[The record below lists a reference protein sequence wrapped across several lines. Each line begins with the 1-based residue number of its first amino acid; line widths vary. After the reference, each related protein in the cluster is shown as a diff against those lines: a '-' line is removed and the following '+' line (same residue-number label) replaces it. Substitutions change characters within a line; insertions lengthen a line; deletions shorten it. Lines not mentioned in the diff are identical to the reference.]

1 MRLLFLSRWYPYPA
15 NNGSKI
21 RIYNL
26 VKYLGQHHDVYFVSF
41 TEPDDPVSA
50 ERIEAMRAHC
60 REVRAIPYHTF
71 NPGSLK
77 AVMGFLGA
85 IPRSLVDSFSPE
97 MHEAVQQLARLV
109 SFDAVIASQVDMPI
123 YTRGLQGMAKI
134 LEEVEISIFLE
145 QVKRAASPLKKMRKQ
160 LMWSKWSNYM
170 RGVMQAY
177 DAVTVVSEP
186 EIHPLQQVI
195 PGYERISVLPNGAD
209 LSRLTGD
216 FANPQPNTMVY
227 TGALTYY
234 VNFDAMQFFLADV
247 FPLIA
252 AECPE
257 AVISMAGRLEGTRVA
272 ELPTYPNAKH
282 VGYLSDV
289 RPFVQGGWLSVIP
302 ERVGGG
308 TRIKL
313 FESLALGT
321 PVIATKWAATGV
333 SAREG
338 IEILTADTPSDLAAA
353 ILRLFGDTALRE
365 SLSRAGRKLIED
377 HYDWLVIGR
386 QLDNV
391 IEDAVR
397 HHAKI
402 SGQKR

>member
-1 MRLLFLSRWYPYPA
+1 MRLLFLSRWFPYPA

-26 VKYLGQHHDVYFVSF
+26 LKYLGQHHEVYFVSF
-41 TEPDDPVSA
+41 TEADDPVSA
-50 ERIEAMRAHC
+50 ERIEAMRAYC
-60 REVRAIPYHTF
+60 RDVRVVTYRTF

-77 AVMGFLGA
+77 ALVGLFGT

-97 MHEAVQQLARLV
+97 MHDTIQQLAQQV
-109 SFDAVIASQVDMPI
+109 SFDAVIASQIDMPI
-123 YTRGLQGMAKI
+123 YTRELKGAAKI

-145 QVKRAASPLKKMRKQ
+145 QVKRATSPLKKMRKQ

-170 RGVMQAY
+170 REVMETY
-177 DAVTVVSEP
+177 DRVTVVSDP
-186 EIHPLQQVI
+186 EIVPLQQII
-195 PGYERISVLPNGAD
+195 PGYERISVVPNGAD
-209 LSRLTGD
+209 LSRLTGT
-216 FANPQPNTMVY
+216 FAPPQPNTMVY
-227 TGALTYY
+227 TGALSYY
-234 VNFDAMQFFLADV
+234 VNFDAMQFFLGEV
-247 FPLIA
+247 FPLIL

-257 AVISMAGRLEGTRVA
+257 AIISMAGRLDGTRVE
-272 ELPTYPNAKH
+272 ELPTHPNAKH

-321 PVIATKWAATGV
+321 PVIATKWAAKGV
-333 SAREG
+333 HAREG
-338 IEILTADTPSDLAAA
+338 IEILTADTPRELADA
-353 ILRLFGDTALRE
+353 ILRLFRDPALRE
-365 SLSRAGRKLIED
+365 SLSQAGRKLIED
-377 HYDWLVIGR
+377 QYDWPVIGR
-386 QLDNV
+386 QLDTV

-397 HHAKI
+397 RHRKNV
-402 SGQKR
+402 

>member
-26 VKYLGQHHDVYFVSF
+26 VKYLGQHHEVYFVSF
-41 TEPDDPVSA
+41 TEANDPVSE

-60 REVRAIPYHTF
+60 REVRVTPYHGF
-71 NPGSLK
+71 NPSSLK
-77 AVMGFLGA
+77 ALMGFFGT
-85 IPRSLVDSFSPE
+85 IPRSLVDSFSHE
-97 MHEAVQQLARLV
+97 MHQTIQQLAQQV
-109 SFDAVIASQVDMPI
+109 SFDAVIASQIDMPI
-123 YTRGLQGMAKI
+123 YTRDLQGAAKI

-145 QVKRAASPLKKMRKQ
+145 QVKRATNPLKKMRKQ

-170 RGVMQAY
+170 RSVMQTY
-177 DAVTVVSEP
+177 DRVTVVSEP
-186 EIHPLQQVI
+186 EVIPLQKII
-195 PGYERISVLPNGAD
+195 PGYERIAVVPNGAD
-209 LSRLTGD
+209 LSRLSGT
-216 FANPQPNTMVY
+216 FAPPQPNTMVY
-227 TGALTYY
+227 TGALSYY
-234 VNFDAMQFFLADV
+234 VNFDAMQFFLGEV
-247 FPLIA
+247 FPLIQS
-252 AECPE
+252 ECPE

-272 ELPTYPNAKH
+272 ELPTSPNAKH

-321 PVIATKWAATGV
+321 PVVATKWAAIGV
-333 SAREG
+333 DAREG
-338 IEILTADTPSDLAAA
+338 VEILTADSPRDLADV
-353 ILRLFGDTALRE
+353 IVRLFRDPALRE
-365 SLSRAGRKLIED
+365 SMSRAGRKLIED
-377 HYDWLVIGR
+377 RYDWPVIGR
-386 QLDNV
+386 QLDTV

-397 HHAKI
+397 RHRQNA
-402 SGQKR
+402 